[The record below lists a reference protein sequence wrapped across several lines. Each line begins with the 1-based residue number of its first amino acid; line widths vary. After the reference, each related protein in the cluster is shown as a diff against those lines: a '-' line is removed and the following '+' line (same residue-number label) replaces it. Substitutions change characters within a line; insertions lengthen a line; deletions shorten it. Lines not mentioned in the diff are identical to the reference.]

1 MREWITDDK
10 VGSDFLQSIR
20 NGVLDTGRDLSEP
33 LGGNANA
40 IACALTEDSLL
51 MGGATGRTEFQ
62 RLFVNFLWVDQQW
75 RGTGLG
81 AEALHKLEA
90 LAIER
95 GCVDSIIETLDDRV
109 AGWYQRTGYV
119 LIAHIPRYCGPWNRH
134 ILLRSLAG

>member
-1 MREWITDDK
+1 M
-10 VGSDFLQSIR
+10 R
-20 NGVLDTGRDLSEP
+20 NGVIDTGRDLSEP
-33 LGGNANA
+33 LGGNAKA

-95 GCVDSIIETLDDRV
+95 GCVDSIIETLDDGV
-109 AGWYQRTGYV
+109 ASWYQRIGYV
-119 LIAHIPRYCGPWNRH
+119 
-134 ILLRSLAG
+134 

>member
-1 MREWITDDK
+1 MTDDNLD
-10 VGSDFLQSIR
+10 SSFLQAIR
-20 NGVLDTGRDLSEP
+20 DGVIDAERDLSEP

-40 IACALTEDSLL
+40 IACALSEESML

-90 LAIER
+90 LALER
-95 GCVDSIIETLDDRV
+95 GCVDSIIETLDDGV
-109 AGWYQRTGYV
+109 ASWYQRIGYV
-119 LIAHIPRYCGPWNRH
+119 LIAHIPRYCGPWN
-134 ILLRSLAG
+134 

>member
-1 MREWITDDK
+1 MRKWITDDNLD
-10 VGSDFLQSIR
+10 SSFLQAIR
-20 NGVLDTGRDLSEP
+20 NGVIDTGRDLSEP
-33 LGGNANA
+33 LGGNAKA

-90 LAIER
+90 LALER
-95 GCVDSIIETLDDRV
+95 GCVDSIIETLDDGV

-134 ILLRSLAG
+134 ILLKSLVG